1 MINLKKYNRKSFN
14 KNPIIDKKVKS
25 LFLLFDK
32 TVDDF
37 KLNLKQSILLIDKW
51 INVFVS
57 SEEYE
62 IAESFKKRKFL
73 KWKKLRKI
81 KRVWSIKLFYRVWR
95 FRFHKWLK

>member
-37 KLNLKQSILLIDKW
+37 KLNVKQSILLIDKW

-73 KWKKLRKI
+73 KWKKNGIMLGINRLI
-81 KRVWSIKLFYRVWR
+81 QREIL
-95 FRFHKWLK
+95 LKSKH